1 MREAKFVPTMKS
13 HMLLLSAYARAGRV
27 LEAEALVEDMENTGL
42 QPDTFVFNS
51 LLSAYGNSGRCETPI
66 LTSPLPILCTC
77 QMSCPSLQKWLL
89 KLLLCLWM
97 VATSP
102 VLT

>member
-51 LLSAYGNSGRCETPI
+51 LLSAYGNSGRCETLI
-66 LTSPLPILCTC
+66 LTSPLLIYFALIR
-77 QMSCPSLQKWLL
+77 QVVLL
-89 KLLLCLWM
+89 FRNGY
-97 VATSP
+97 
-102 VLT
+102 